1 MIPNSTAPLPEESL
15 PAEPGASL
23 AGSASGLSRWTLGL
37 IAFGFAPP
45 FIEFLANIWNLP
57 PYQFFPGALVG
68 AGILARDRIKE
79 VPRPLNPGLPWVTIP
94 VILISF
100 LALAVAVLLWSPWLG
115 TVSAVIC
122 LIGML
127 WWGGGWPLLRNMIPA
142 IIMIATIIPPPFG
155 LDNELTL
162 HLRSIATA
170 ASSRFLD
177 FLHVVHCVSGNVIE
191 LPNQKLLVEEA
202 CSGINSVL
210 FISAFAIFYLLWRR
224 RSFWCYLI
232 CIPSAIGFVVMGNVI
247 RITLGAW
254 SQYRLQIDLL
264 SGWKHETIGL
274 ILVAIYIVLVMSLE
288 HLLYS
293 PKLVKEESRGFS
305 QSYGNTKAEASRSA
319 VKRPA
324 QRRISPAW
332 GLIAGIL
339 FGIVGLAGIASCYS
353 THQASQ
359 YLVAKSALSKGA
371 KFDLPEQI
379 GAWKRLTTGGPAL
392 KKVETVGV
400 SSMIWTFVSPSKT
413 IASVAFDYPI
423 WGYHD
428 VTLCYTGNG
437 WDIFRRERIEKDDK
451 TPPWLEMEMKHH
463 AEGYGNL
470 WVSNINEHGQWL
482 EVTQVKRSFFDRLRR
497 SLGSLGGAEE
507 TSYRVQVLITTP
519 LSISANDREA
529 ATQLFQEART
539 LLVQQLLGQIAPNK
553 SAP

>member
-15 PAEPGASL
+15 PAEPGASQ

-122 LIGML
+122 LIAML

-191 LPNQKLLVEEA
+191 LPRQKLLVEEA

-210 FISAFAIFYLLWRR
+210 FTSAFAIFYLLWRR

-232 CIPSAIGFVVMGNVI
+232 CLPAAIGFVVMGNVV

-288 HLLYS
+288 HLLYW
-293 PKLVKEESRGFS
+293 PKFVKEDLRGFAG
-305 QSYGNTKAEASRSA
+305 SYLKEADE
-319 VKRPA
+319 PA
-324 QRRISPAW
+324 PVRLPQVSRRISPTW
-332 GLIAGIL
+332 GLVAGIL
-339 FGIVGLAGIASCYS
+339 FSILGLAGIASCYS
-353 THQASQ
+353 FHRASEG
-359 YLVAKSALSKGA
+359 LAAKSALSQGA

-379 GAWKRLTTGGPAL
+379 GVWKQLTTGGPAL
-392 KKVETVGV
+392 KKIETLGL

-428 VTLCYTGNG
+428 VTLCYTTNG
-437 WDIFRRERIEKDDK
+437 WDIFKRERMEKDAN
-451 TPPWLEMEMKHH
+451 TPPWLEMEMRHH

-470 WVSNINEHGQWL
+470 WVSNINEHGQWM
-482 EVTQVKRSFFDRLRR
+482 EVAQVKRSFLDRVSRTV
-497 SLGSLGGAEE
+497 SGLGGAEE
-507 TSYRVQVLITTP
+507 TSYRVQVLVTTP
-519 LSISANDREA
+519 LPISTQNREEVA
-529 ATQLFQEART
+529 QLFQQART
-539 LLVQQLLGQIAPNK
+539 LLVRQLLGQIDTKK
-553 SAP
+553 STP